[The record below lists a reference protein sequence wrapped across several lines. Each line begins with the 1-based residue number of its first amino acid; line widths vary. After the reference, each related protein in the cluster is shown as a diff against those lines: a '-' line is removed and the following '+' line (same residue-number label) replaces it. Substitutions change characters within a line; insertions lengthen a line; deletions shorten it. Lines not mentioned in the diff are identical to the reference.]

1 MAATVA
7 LERNNTFL
15 KLINAYTEGIEK
27 NTPSIQRCK
36 SVELLSTDCRRD
48 MERTQTKHKIAFN
61 CVGLYLKGSD
71 FVFLNPFSLTKAP
84 K

>member
-27 NTPSIQRCK
+27 NTPSIQRIK

-48 MERTQTKHKIAFN
+48 MERTQTKHKIAF
-61 CVGLYLKGSD
+61 VWD
-71 FVFLNPFSLTKAP
+71 FIWRALILFLNPFSLTNA
-84 K
+84 